1 MSPERSW
8 VYKNLSKP
16 TKDNQFLE
24 SMTRV
29 VFQAGLNW
37 KMMDKKWPAFQDA
50 FAAFDVETVASF
62 EEEDI
67 NRLMNDKSIIRNSQK
82 IHATIKNAQE
92 MLRIDEEY
100 GSFRSYLDH
109 IIYDKGVEGTLKDLN
124 KRFSRI
130 GRSTGLMF
138 LWAVGEEVPHP

>member
-1 MSPERSW
+1 MSAERSW
-8 VYKNLSKP
+8 VYKNRSKP
-16 TKDNQFLE
+16 TKDSQFLE

-37 KMMDKKWPAFQDA
+37 KMMDKKWPAFQEA
-50 FAAFDVETVASF
+50 FASFDVEKVASF

-67 NRLMNDKSIIRNSQK
+67 DRLLSNKSIVRNSQK

-92 MLRIDEEY
+92 MLKIDEEY

-109 IIYDKGVEGTLKDLN
+109 IIREKGIEDTLKNLN

-138 LWAVGEEVPHP
+138 LWSVGEEVPHP